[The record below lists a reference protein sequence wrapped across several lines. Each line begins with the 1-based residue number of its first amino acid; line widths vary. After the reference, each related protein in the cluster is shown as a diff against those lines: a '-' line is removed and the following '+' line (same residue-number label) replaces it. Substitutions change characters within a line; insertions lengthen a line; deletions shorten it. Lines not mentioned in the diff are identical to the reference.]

1 MATKSSYT
9 FDAGKEKNG
18 RNKIDN
24 LASGF
29 ATHTAPST
37 ARIQPDFKGS
47 KKVDKYISIKLTIH
61 FIQSSESY
69 IV

>member
-24 LASGF
+24 LVSGF

-47 KKVDKYISIKLTIH
+47 KKVVHINQIDHTFYT
-61 FIQSSESY
+61 
-69 IV
+69 V